1 MSSQPKSFWGQYGR
15 WLPGFIISAAALY
28 VVVRMTNWEEL
39 KLAFA
44 SIQVGYLVLAETIF
58 IAAVA
63 LRGLAWKILLNGKAS
78 VKQTFF
84 VINIG
89 YLLNNILPF
98 RVGELARAVFLGKD
112 TGLGMVNVLS
122 TIVIERSFDLAISA
136 SFVLTTLPLVLGLS
150 WAGIAAWIT
159 LGLVCLGLFTLYL
172 VARNYAIVEGWFER
186 WGNHSSF
193 INKYILPQVRNFLN
207 GLSVLTRPSQFILSL
222 LLLVVTWLMTAGEYY
237 IVMRC
242 FVPQA
247 IYWWPIFTVGILA
260 LGIALPSAP
269 AALGLWEGAM
279 VVALSLLGVSESVAL
294 AYAILMH
301 FLHFTLNG
309 LLGLYGLFREGRSF
323 SSIMADLG
331 IR

>member
-1 MSSQPKSFWGQYGR
+1 MNSQPKNFWSQYGR

-28 VVVRMTNWEEL
+28 VVSRVTNWEEL
-39 KLAFA
+39 KLAF
-44 SIQVGYLVLAETIF
+44 SSVQVGYLILAETLF
-58 IAAVA
+58 IVA
-63 LRGLAWKILLNGKAS
+63 IAMRGLAWKILLNGKAS

-84 VINIG
+84 MINIG

-122 TIVIERSFDLAISA
+122 TIVIERSYDLAISA
-136 SFVLTTLPLVLGLS
+136 SFVLTTLPMVLGLS
-150 WAGIAAWIT
+150 WAGTAAMIT
-159 LGLVCLGLFTLYL
+159 LILVCVGLFTLYL
-172 VARNYAIVEGWFER
+172 VARNYAMVEGWFEK
-186 WGNHSSF
+186 WGEHSPIIS
-193 INKYILPQVRNFLN
+193 KYILPQVKNFLN

-222 LLLVVTWLMTAGEYY
+222 LLLVATWLMTAGEYY
-237 IVMRC
+237 IMMRC

-247 IYWWPIFTVGILA
+247 IYWWPIFAVGILA

-269 AALGLWEGAM
+269 AAVGIWEGSM
-279 VVALSLLGVSESVAL
+279 VVALTLLGVSATTAL
-294 AYAILMH
+294 AYGILMH
-301 FLHFTLNG
+301 FLHFVLNG

-331 IR
+331 FK